1 MVHKGRKVKKEIKV
15 TRVMWDRK
23 EFREKKEIRVIQDP
37 RDRPEP
43 MVLTV
48 SMVHKGR
55 KVKKEIKETRVM

>member
-1 MVHKGRKVKKEIKV
+1 MAHKDRKVKKV

-23 EFREKKEIRVIQDP
+23 GQ
-37 RDRPEP
+37 PEL

-55 KVKKEIKETRVM
+55 KVKKETRVM